1 MPPGQSTVTDTVA
14 PLQYHNAAANNN
26 HATAA
31 AANDNNHTPPQTAD
45 ALQLSIVEL
54 QANSG

>member
-1 MPPGQSTVTDTVA
+1 MVLMPYNTNQDGTHQD
-14 PLQYHNAAANNN
+14 NN
-26 HATAA
+26 HTTAA

-54 QANSG
+54 QAISG

>member
-1 MPPGQSTVTDTVA
+1 MAVTDTVA

-45 ALQLSIVEL
+45 ALQLSIVEF

>member
-45 ALQLSIVEL
+45 ALQLSIVER
-54 QANSG
+54 QAISG

>member
-1 MPPGQSTVTDTVA
+1 MTVTDTVA

-45 ALQLSIVEL
+45 ALPLSIVEL
-54 QANSG
+54 QAISG

>member
-1 MPPGQSTVTDTVA
+1 VN
-14 PLQYHNAAANNN
+14 YHHNN

-45 ALQLSIVEL
+45 ALQLSIVER
-54 QANSG
+54 QAISG